1 MGYANEPVDIIGMLD
16 QMIVDIKAG
25 KYKNQYQFEEQIA
38 LITGLS
44 FDGHYTFL
52 GNTFYSSLDWYRGG
66 ATKGVYEG
74 SLVSVSLD
82 GKELP
87 QVYFTSTLSDTHS
100 DNFD

>member
-1 MGYANEPVDIIGMLD
+1 MLD
-16 QMIVDIKAG
+16 QVIVKIKEG
-25 KYKNQYQFEEQIA
+25 KYKNQYQFEEQMA

-66 ATKGVYEG
+66 ATNGAYEG

-82 GKELP
+82 GQALP
-87 QVYFTSTLSDTHS
+87 QVYFASTLSDINS
-100 DNFD
+100 RDFD